1 MKVFLGQQ
9 PHLLIHQNRLMLKHK
24 PHLKIIAIILIALAV
39 LLSGCIKV
47 KKTQKTAT
55 LLDTSNATKA
65 QLIAKINR
73 FAKVSSMRAK
83 MDLKFEDNSFAKQGI
98 AEKYK
103 TANSEIVVQ
112 RPSKILLKVKVP
124 FVGTD
129 VAQMTSNG
137 ITFRVAILQDG
148 GSGKYKK
155 FVIGTNK
162 ADYSLLQEKVTE
174 VNTGDSKETKKNISA
189 FSNLRPQH
197 FTDAILIFPADI
209 SKNRYTVS
217 TILQEEINVK
227 RLKKKDPT
235 AWVLRGYYLLDEFVS
250 DDKGVQK
257 IKRRFWFDRV
267 GGVNIARQQIFDSKG
282 EIESDI
288 VYGKI
293 GSLTKNGGFQMPL
306 QVTLTRPREKYKVT
320 LKFQSP
326 KSVKI
331 GKKYKDIAFVLKN
344 RWQLEEV
351 DLDKKLKEVTSQQNL
366 VIGVQNKETA
376 AND

>member
-1 MKVFLGQQ
+1 MKVFLRQQ
-9 PHLLIHQNRLMLKHK
+9 AHLLIHQNRLMFKHK
-24 PHLKIIAIILIALAV
+24 PHLKLTTIILVALAV
-39 LLSGCIKV
+39 LSSGCIKV
-47 KKTQKTAT
+47 KKKQKTAT
-55 LLDTSNATKA
+55 LLNTSNATKA

-73 FAKVSSMRAK
+73 FAKVSSLRAK
-83 MDLKFEDNSFAKQGI
+83 MDLKFEDSSFANQGI

-137 ITFRVAILQDG
+137 VTFRVAILQDG

-155 FVIGTNK
+155 FVIGTNNT
-162 ADYSLLQEKVTE
+162 DYSLLQEKVTK
-174 VNTGDSKETKKNISA
+174 VDTGDSKETKKNINA

-197 FTDAILIFPADI
+197 FTDAILILPADI
-209 SKNRYTVS
+209 SKNRYIVS

-235 AWVLRGYYLLDEFVS
+235 AWVLRGYYLLDEFVRDGDGS
-250 DDKGVQK
+250 DRV
-257 IKRRFWFDRV
+257 KRRFWFDRV
-267 GGVNIARQQIFDSKG
+267 GGVNLARQQIFDSKG

-288 VYGKI
+288 IYGKV
-293 GSLTKNGGFQMPL
+293 GSITKNGRYQMPL

-320 LKFQSP
+320 LKYQSP

-331 GKKYKDIAFVLKN
+331 GKKFKDIAFILKN
-344 RWQLEEV
+344 RWELEEV
-351 DLDKKLKEVTSQQNL
+351 DLDKKLKEVTGRQNL
-366 VIGVQNKETA
+366 VIGGQTKDTA